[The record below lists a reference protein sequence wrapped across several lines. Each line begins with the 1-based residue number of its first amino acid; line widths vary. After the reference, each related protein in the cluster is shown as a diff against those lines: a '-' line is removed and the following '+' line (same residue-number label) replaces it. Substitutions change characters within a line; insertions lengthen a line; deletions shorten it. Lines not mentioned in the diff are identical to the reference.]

1 MCMYPLVDLSSHFKR
16 KRKSR
21 DWFSYMNNVVRWIC
35 VSFHVVGEESG
46 DKTGAELDGLVGGQT
61 ESAKLGTY

>member
-1 MCMYPLVDLSSHFKR
+1 MC
-16 KRKSR
+16 
-21 DWFSYMNNVVRWIC
+21 I
-35 VSFHVVGEESG
+35 SFYVVGKGSG